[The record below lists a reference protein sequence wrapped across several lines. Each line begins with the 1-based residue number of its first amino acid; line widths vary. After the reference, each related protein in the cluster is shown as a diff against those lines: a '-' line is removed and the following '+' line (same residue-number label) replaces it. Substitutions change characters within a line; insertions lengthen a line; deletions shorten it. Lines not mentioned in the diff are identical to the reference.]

1 MNSADSPQEASAA
14 LSTPPQISPDR
25 AARRARLRD
34 FQTHLV
40 DRMHAARSGAD
51 AHVNQLAVV
60 IGGSRFLLDLTEAGE
75 ITTVGAITGV
85 PLTADWFLGLSNLR
99 GNLISVVDLA
109 RFQGQAS
116 TVIDK
121 DCRIVAFAPALGF
134 NCGLLVS
141 RVLGLRNI
149 AGMTLKNPAPVADNS
164 PWLARHYVDQE
175 AQDWTGLDLSL
186 ITQDSRFL
194 HVGS

>member
-1 MNSADSPQEASAA
+1 MTSAVSPQEAPRTAPTA
-14 LSTPPQISPDR
+14 PDR
-25 AARRARLRD
+25 AARRARMRD

-51 AHVNQLAVV
+51 AQANHLAVV
-60 IGGSRFLLDLTEAGE
+60 IGGCRFLLDLKQAGE
-75 ITTVGAITGV
+75 ITTVGAITAV

-99 GNLISVVDLA
+99 GNLISIVDLA
-109 RFQGQAS
+109 RFQGQAA
-116 TVIDK
+116 TAIDK
-121 DCRIVAFAPALGF
+121 DCRVVAFAPALGF

-141 RVLGLRNI
+141 RVLGLRNS
-149 AGMTLKNPAPVADNS
+149 ADMSLKNLAPAADN
-164 PWLARHYVDQE
+164 PAWLARHYVDQE
-175 AQDWTGLDLSL
+175 AQDWAELDLSL

>member
-1 MNSADSPQEASAA
+1 MDSAESPQEASAA
-14 LSTPPQISPDR
+14 LPRAPQTTPDR
-25 AARRARLRD
+25 AARRARMRD

-51 AHVNQLAVV
+51 THVNQLAVV
-60 IGGSRFLLDLTEAGE
+60 IGGSRFLLDLTQAGE
-75 ITTVGAITGV
+75 ITTVGAITRV

-99 GNLISVVDLA
+99 GNLISVIDLA
-109 RFQGQAS
+109 RFQGQDA
-116 TVIDK
+116 TVIEK
-121 DCRIVAFAPALGF
+121 DSRVVAFAPALGF

-141 RVLGLRNI
+141 RVLGLRNV
-149 AGMTLKNPAPVADNS
+149 AAMTLKNSAGNADNP

-175 AQDWTGLDLSL
+175 AQDWTELDLSL

>member
-1 MNSADSPQEASAA
+1 MDRTESSRDTSAA
-14 LSTPPQISPDR
+14 PARAPQASPDR
-25 AARRARLRD
+25 AARRARMRD

-40 DRMHAARSGAD
+40 DRMHAARSGVD
-51 AHVNQLAVV
+51 THVNQLAVI
-60 IGGSRFLLDLTEAGE
+60 IGGSRFLLDLTQAGE
-75 ITTVGAITGV
+75 ITTVGAITRV

-109 RFQGQAS
+109 RFQGLDPA
-116 TVIDK
+116 VIDK
-121 DCRIVAFAPALGF
+121 DSRIVAFAPALGF

-149 AGMTLKNPAPVADNS
+149 AGMTLKNSAPDADTP
-164 PWLARHYVDQE
+164 PWLARHHVDQE
-175 AQDWTGLDLSL
+175 AQEWTELDLSL

>member
-1 MNSADSPQEASAA
+1 MDRAESSQEASAA
-14 LSTPPQISPDR
+14 LSRTPQISPDR
-25 AARRARLRD
+25 AARRARMRD

-51 AHVNQLAVV
+51 VHINQLAVV
-60 IGGSRFLLDLTEAGE
+60 IGGSRFLLELTQAGE
-75 ITTVGAITGV
+75 VTTVGAITRV

-109 RFQGQAS
+109 RFQGQDA
-116 TVIDK
+116 TVIEK
-121 DCRIVAFAPALGF
+121 DSRIVAFAPGLGF

-141 RVLGLRNI
+141 RVLGLRNV
-149 AGMTLKNPAPVADNS
+149 AGMTLKNPAPATDNP

-175 AQDWTGLDLSL
+175 AQDWTELDLSL

>member
-1 MNSADSPQEASAA
+1 MDSAESAPDTSA
-14 LSTPPQISPDR
+14 LSRAPQASPDR
-25 AARRARLRD
+25 AARRARMRD

-60 IGGSRFLLDLTEAGE
+60 IGGSRYLLDLTQAGE
-75 ITTVGAITGV
+75 IATVGAITGV

-99 GNLISVVDLA
+99 GNLISIVDLA
-109 RFQGQAS
+109 RFQGRPA
-116 TVIDK
+116 TVIEK
-121 DCRIVAFAPALGF
+121 ECRVVAFAPALGF

-149 AGMTLKNPAPVADNS
+149 AAMSLKNPEPSADTP
-164 PWLARHYVDQE
+164 PWLGRHYVDQE
-175 AQDWTGLDLSL
+175 AQDWTELDLSL

>member
-1 MNSADSPQEASAA
+1 M
-14 LSTPPQISPDR
+14 
-25 AARRARLRD
+25 RD

-51 AHVNQLAVV
+51 THVNQLAVV
-60 IGGSRFLLDLTEAGE
+60 IGGSRFLLDLTQAGE
-75 ITTVGAITGV
+75 ITTVGAITRV

-99 GNLISVVDLA
+99 GNLISVIDLA
-109 RFQGQAS
+109 RFQGRQP
-116 TVIDK
+116 TVIEK
-121 DCRIVAFAPALGF
+121 ESRVVAFAPSLGF

-149 AGMTLKNPAPVADNS
+149 AEMTLKNPAPAVDNP
-164 PWLARHYVDQE
+164 PWLARHHVDQE
-175 AQDWTGLDLSL
+175 AQEWTELDLSL

>member
-1 MNSADSPQEASAA
+1 M
-14 LSTPPQISPDR
+14 
-25 AARRARLRD
+25 RD

-40 DRMHAARSGAD
+40 DRMHAARSGEEV
-51 AHVNQLAVV
+51 HVNQLAVV
-60 IGGSRFLLDLTEAGE
+60 IGGSRFLLDLTQAGE
-75 ITTVGAITGV
+75 IATIGAITRV

-99 GNLISVVDLA
+99 GNLIGIIDLA
-109 RFQGQAS
+109 RFQGQEA
-116 TVIDK
+116 TVVDK
-121 DCRIVAFAPALGF
+121 DSRVVAFAPALGF

-149 AGMTLKNPAPVADNS
+149 AGMTLKNPAPDADN
-164 PWLARHYVDQE
+164 PAWMARHHVDLE

-194 HVGS
+194 HVGA

>member
-1 MNSADSPQEASAA
+1 MDSAESYREASAA
-14 LSTPPQISPDR
+14 LPRTPQTSPDR
-25 AARRARLRD
+25 AARRARMRD
-34 FQTHLV
+34 FQTHLI

-51 AHVNQLAVV
+51 THVNQLAVI
-60 IGGSRFLLDLTEAGE
+60 IGGSRFLLDLTQAGE
-75 ITTVGAITGV
+75 IATMGAITRV

-99 GNLISVVDLA
+99 GNLVSIIDMA
-109 RFQGQAS
+109 RFQGKDA

-121 DCRIVAFAPALGF
+121 ESRLVAFAPALGF

-149 AGMTLKNPAPVADNS
+149 AGMTLKNPAPATDNP

-175 AQDWTGLDLSL
+175 AQDWTELDLSL

>member
-1 MNSADSPQEASAA
+1 MDSAESSLEASAA
-14 LSTPPQISPDR
+14 LSRAPQQSPDR
-25 AARRARLRD
+25 AARRARMRD

-60 IGGSRFLLDLTEAGE
+60 IGGSRFLLDLTQAGE
-75 ITTVGAITGV
+75 ITTVGAITRV

-99 GNLISVVDLA
+99 GNLISVIDLA
-109 RFQGQAS
+109 RFQGLDA
-116 TVIDK
+116 TAIDK
-121 DCRIVAFAPALGF
+121 DSRVVAFAPALGF

-141 RVLGLRNI
+141 RVLGLRNVD
-149 AGMTLKNPAPVADNS
+149 AMTLKNPAPAADNPS
-164 PWLARHYVDQE
+164 WLARRYADQE
-175 AQDWTGLDLSL
+175 AQDWTELDLSL